1 MPPANV
7 CPNCGEKE
15 WLESPSLH
23 YMPRLRSDEKG
34 YSAELENGVNVS
46 VCAVTTV
53 LHYAVLGKTRYSWH
67 PFGRV

>member
-7 CPNCGEKE
+7 CPNCGQKE

-34 YSAELENGVNVS
+34 YSADLENGVNNERM
-46 VCAVTTV
+46 A
-53 LHYAVLGKTRYSWH
+53 L
-67 PFGRV
+67 

>member
-23 YMPRLRSDEKG
+23 YMPRLHSDEKG

-46 VCAVTTV
+46 VWRCNNCM
-53 LHYAVLGKTRYSWH
+53 YIMQFWE
-67 PFGRV
+67 PD